1 METLLLVAAEAREFA
16 RLRRHCRKERRL
28 GWPLRFA
35 RAAELR
41 GCRLLLVANGA
52 GARLA
57 GEACEVAWMK
67 HRAQALVS
75 TGYCG
80 ALDPRLGA
88 GEVFVAN
95 EVEAPET
102 GLRFKARAPEC
113 QRPHA
118 SGRLISV
125 DRVVQTREEK
135 KKLRTTG
142 ALAVDME
149 AAAVGQRARA
159 WGVPF
164 YCVRSVT
171 DLAEENLRLDFN
183 AMRQKDGSLSTARI
197 VWAAARQPRELGPE
211 VFNLYRRS
219 RLAARTL
226 GDFLAECHF

>member
-1 METLLLVAAEAREFA
+1 LVAAEAREFA
-16 RLRRHCRKERRL
+16 GLRRHCRNERRL
-28 GWPLRFA
+28 GWPLKFA
-35 RAAELR
+35 RAAELH

-67 HRAQALVS
+67 HKAQALVS

-80 ALDPRLGA
+80 ALDPGLSA

-95 EVEAPET
+95 EVQAPGT
-102 GLRFKARAPEC
+102 GLRFDARAPDC
-113 QRPHA
+113 PRPHA
-118 SGRLISV
+118 SGRLVSV
-125 DRVVQTREEK
+125 DRVVRTAEEK
-135 KKLRTTG
+135 KKLRSTG
-142 ALAVDME
+142 ALAVEME

-171 DLAEENLRLDFN
+171 DLSEESFRLDFD
-183 AMRQKDGSLSTARI
+183 AMRGKDGNLSPARI
-197 VWAAARQPRELGPE
+197 VWEAVRRPRDLGPE
-211 VFNLYRRS
+211 VFKLYQRS

-226 GDFLAECHF
+226 GDFLAECRF